1 MNRLFKGIRAKLHVV
16 FEISPSPQAERGLG
30 GEIARRYPTPQSP
43 PYQRGGDARAS
54 SCFLK
59 VVLASFALLLST
71 TQASAQTKEIAITI
85 DDLPLNGK
93 QFELARLQ
101 VMTDKFL
108 AAIKR
113 QEVPVVGFVNESLLY
128 VPGETDGRIA
138 LLRQWANVGI
148 ELGNHT
154 FAHVGFKN
162 TPIAQY
168 EDDFVRGDTITRAIM
183 KEKGLKPRYFRH
195 PFLQMGPTLEL
206 EQSFEKFIAE
216 RGYRTAP
223 VTIDILD
230 WMFRVAY
237 ANAITQHD
245 AEMAKRVAA
254 EYLKFADLKFDFCE
268 RVANELFARPI
279 KHILLLH
286 ANELNADNF
295 DQLIGVFKARGYR
308 FITLEEALKD
318 PAYKFPDKYVATSD
332 WLSHWAFSEGR
343 RFAEPKPPEFIQK
356 IWDESQ
362 ASPVELTAEQDHKLM
377 MDQLHIISLRPG
389 ANPNNPN
396 APNAVNHDE
405 AKANPYPNL
414 PDPLVLKNGKRV
426 KTADDWWNQ
435 RRPEIVEDFDREV
448 YGRVP
453 KNTPKVNWEI
463 TSTTNEKNGEVP
475 LIVKK
480 LLGHVDNS
488 SYPAISVDIELT
500 LTTPANA
507 TGPVPVM
514 MEFGFVFPPGFRP
527 PGPAPGTTTPAG
539 PTWQQQLLAK
549 GWGYAILIPG
559 SYQADNGAGLTKE
572 IVGLCNKGQPR
583 KPDDWGALRA
593 WAWGASRALDYFETD
608 KAVDAKRVGIEGL
621 SRYGKAALVTMA
633 YDRRF
638 AIAFIG
644 SSGEGGAKLH
654 RRYFGELVE
663 NLAGTGEYHWMAGNF
678 LKYAGLLTSNDLP
691 VDAHELIAMCAPR
704 PVFIS
709 AGSPKVEGQWV
720 DAKGMFMAAVAAGP
734 VYRLLGKKDLGTKEF
749 PPMET
754 ALVDSDIAFR
764 QHRGGHTTG
773 PNWPTFIE
781 FAGRYFDVK

>member
-1 MNRLFKGIRAKLHVV
+1 MLPRERCPVGKVILLALFTLL
-16 FEISPSPQAERGLG
+16 ISSPN
-30 GEIARRYPTPQSP
+30 
-43 PYQRGGDARAS
+43 
-54 SCFLK
+54 
-59 VVLASFALLLST
+59 
-71 TQASAQTKEIAITI
+71 ASAQTKEIAITI
-85 DDLPLNGK
+85 DDVPLNGRH
-93 QFELARLQ
+93 FELARLQ
-101 VMTDKFL
+101 AMTDKLL

-113 QEVPVVGFVNESLLY
+113 QQVPTVGFVNESLLY
-128 VPGETDGRIA
+128 LPGETDGRIA
-138 LLRQWANVGI
+138 LLRQWTNSGV

-154 FAHVGFKN
+154 FAHVGFKD

-168 EDDFVRGDTITRAIM
+168 EDDFVRGETITRTIL

-206 EQSFEKFIAE
+206 EQSFEKFIAD

-245 AEMAKRVAA
+245 AELAKSVAA

-268 RVANELFARPI
+268 RVTNELFGRPI

-295 DQLIGVFKARGYR
+295 DQLIAVFKSRGYR
-308 FITLEEALKD
+308 FISLEEALTD
-318 PAYKFPDKYVATSD
+318 PVYKFPEKYLPTSD
-332 WLSHWAFSEGR
+332 WLGHWAFSKGKS
-343 RFAEPKPPEFIQK
+343 FDAPKAPEFIQK

-362 ASPVELTAEQDHKLM
+362 SAQTPIELTAEQDHQLM
-377 MDQLHIISLRPG
+377 MDKLHITSLRPG

-396 APNAVNHDE
+396 AANAVNYDE
-405 AKANPYPNL
+405 AKANPYSNL
-414 PDPLVLKNGKRV
+414 PDPLLLKNGKGVTSARQ
-426 KTADDWWNQ
+426 WWNQ
-435 RRPEIVEDFDREV
+435 RRPEIVEDFDREI

-453 KNTPKVNWEI
+453 KTTPKVNWEV
-463 TSTTNEKNGEVP
+463 TNTTNEKNGDVP
-475 LIVKK
+475 IVVKK

-488 SYPAISVDIELT
+488 SDPAVNVDIQLT

-507 TGPVPVM
+507 TGPVPVI

-527 PGPAPGTTTPAG
+527 PAPPPGSPAPTG

-549 GWGYAILIPG
+549 GWGYASLIPT
-559 SYQADNGAGLTKE
+559 SYQADNGAGLTKG
-572 IVGLCNKGQPR
+572 IIGLCNKGQPR

-608 KAVDAKRVGIEGL
+608 KSVDAKRVGIEGL

-633 YDRRF
+633 YDQRF
-638 AIAFIG
+638 AIGFIG

-654 RRYFGELVE
+654 RRTFGELVE
-663 NLAGTGEYHWMAGNF
+663 NLAGTGAYHWMAGNF
-678 LKYAGLLTSNDLP
+678 IKYAGPLTPKDLP
-691 VDAHELIAMCAPR
+691 VDSHELIALCAPR
-704 PVFIS
+704 PVFVS
-709 AGSPKVEGQWV
+709 VGSPKVEGQWV
-720 DAKGMFMAAVAAGP
+720 DAKGMFMATAAAGL
-734 VYRLLGKKDLGTKEF
+734 VYRLLGKKDLGTTEF

-754 ALVDSDIAFR
+754 ALIDGELAFR
-764 QHRGGHTTG
+764 QHSGGHTTG
-773 PNWPTFIE
+773 PNWPTFIK
-781 FAGRYFDVK
+781 FASRYFEKR